1 MTMSTETLR
10 ALYGTWRIARGDAKG
25 LAFFDYSIEAFW
37 RSFFAA
43 VIVFPAFALLRWHD
57 LDTVPDEFPVGRYML
72 VETIAYVMKWFAFPM
87 LMLHVAPM
95 IGRANRY
102 IAFIT
107 VYNWSSVLQMGVYL
121 LALLLGAAFPML
133 GVGGFVLIAV
143 IAMLIYGV
151 YIAKLTLAVP
161 IATANAIVA
170 ADFLLSL
177 TITTIGIR
185 LALGQLF

>member
-1 MTMSTETLR
+1 
-10 ALYGTWRIARGDAKG
+10 
-25 LAFFDYSIEAFW
+25 
-37 RSFFAA
+37 
-43 VIVFPAFALLRWHD
+43 
-57 LDTVPDEFPVGRYML
+57 
-72 VETIAYVMKWFAFPM
+72 
-87 LMLHVAPM
+87 
-95 IGRANRY
+95 
-102 IAFIT
+102 
-107 VYNWSSVLQMGVYL
+107 
-121 LALLLGAAFPML
+121 ML

-161 IATANAIVA
+161 IATASAIVA